1 VGRRTPSVREEDE
14 AGVLGEIP
22 LEEGERSNEDGEEE
36 EEGQRRRG
44 KGNGINVYPTSLEDP
59 KHT

>member
-1 VGRRTPSVREEDE
+1 
-14 AGVLGEIP
+14 VLNEIP

-44 KGNGINVYPTSLEDP
+44 KGRYKCPSYVT
-59 KHT
+59 